1 MRTWLGVSV
10 VIWTVN
16 PLLSLA
22 EVPGDNLSSTIG
34 WNLQRNV
41 YNQILAK
48 ERALAP
54 NCKRPHILRA
64 MVSGSP
70 KTLNRGNRMGF
81 AKMQWDE
88 RWMVDRCGISM
99 FIWCTTICAGP
110 LGTSRLSRLGSRIR
124 VSHPQME

>member
-70 KTLNRGNRMGF
+70 KTVNRGNRMGF
-81 AKMQWDE
+81 AKLQWDE
-88 RWMVDRCGISM
+88 RWTVDRCG
-99 FIWCTTICAGP
+99 
-110 LGTSRLSRLGSRIR
+110 TSIFYLVHFDMRGSVGNFKVEPPRG
-124 VSHPQME
+124 